1 MATTTWALDA
11 THSEVGFKVRHMLV
25 SNVSG
30 QFKQFNASV
39 ETDGED
45 MSTAK
50 VHFTADLSSIST
62 NNEQRDGHL
71 KSTDF
76 FDAENHPQ
84 LSFESSKLEKVD
96 ADNYKMHGTLT
107 MRGKSNPVTL
117 NVVFGGIV
125 EKDPWG
131 LTRAG
136 FEVSGKI
143 NR

>member
-11 THSEVGFKVRHMLV
+11 THSEVGFKVRHMMV

-30 QFKQFNASV
+30 KFKQFNATV
-39 ETDGED
+39 QTEGDD

-50 VHFTADLSSIST
+50 VNFTADLSSIDT

-125 EKDPWG
+125 EKAPWG

-136 FEVSGKI
+136 F
-143 NR
+143 